1 MTALDARD
9 ETAQTPTAPAVEEE
23 PKAKVTPRQV
33 AMRRTVRIS
42 VIALV
47 IGVAGFVIFQL
58 FEGPFAQSWNS
69 TRQHQLASQLS
80 SAVSHQGKGRAIAY
94 LQIPRL
100 GTNLVVAEG
109 DSPQQLRSGPGH
121 RMGTPLP
128 GDVGN
133 SVIAGHRSGWGG
145 SFNNLDQL
153 QTGDYIVVQLPW
165 LIGNDGTPRTGVFKV
180 TSIQGASSSDVQP
193 FAPSTDRR
201 ITIVTGTGG
210 EFSDKRRVI
219 TAVSGNPGTLQAPT
233 AATGATT
240 GAGSL
245 LFNEDVLLAVVAL
258 AGAILVGVLARKRY
272 RLPLVIAVVTPF
284 VALGLLGLLL
294 DLDAAMPPFR

>member
-9 ETAQTPTAPAVEEE
+9 ERAQTKPAPAVEEE
-23 PKAKVTPRQV
+23 QKPKVAPRQV
-33 AMRRTVRIS
+33 AMRRTIRIS
-42 VIALV
+42 AIALV
-47 IGVAGFVIFQL
+47 IGVVGFVIFQL
-58 FEGPFAQSWNS
+58 FEGPYAQAWYS
-69 TRQHQLASQLS
+69 TRQHQLASQLG

-121 RMGTPLP
+121 RIGTPLP

-133 SVIAGHRSGWGG
+133 SVIAGHRGGWGG
-145 SFNNLDQL
+145 SFNDLSQL
-153 QTGDYIVVQLPW
+153 KTGDYIVVQLPW
-165 LIGNDGTPRTGVFKV
+165 LIGNDGSPRTGVFKV
-180 TSIQGASSSDVQP
+180 TSIQGASSSDVQS

-210 EFSDKRRVI
+210 EFSSKRTII
-219 TAVSGNPGTLQAPT
+219 TAVSGTAGSLQAPT
-233 AATGATT
+233 SATRATT
-240 GAGSL
+240 GGGSA
-245 LFNEDVLLAVVAL
+245 LFNRDVLLAVVAF

-284 VALGLLGLLL
+284 VVLGLLGLLL